1 MNLPIAGY
9 TDYPIVEFGDKPYSK
24 AKIRAVKLLAYD
36 GNKYA
41 EVEVFDGVVKVKTEI
56 KAGYLYSK
64 PGRFVDDGWR
74 GEDGSLYSFTGYPK
88 LEMPDDE
95 CGG

>member
-1 MNLPIAGY
+1 MTIHIAGY
-9 TDYPIVEFGDKPYSK
+9 TDYPIAELGDKPRAM
-24 AKIRAVKLLAYD
+24 AKIRPVRLLGYD

-74 GEDGSLYSFTGYPK
+74 GEDGSLYSLTDYPK

-95 CGG
+95 